1 MKASSTVTI
10 ISKDCVKVSRSI
22 KFEVWLDYRIK
33 ISIEEVSLLDQI
45 KNTLKANYNF
55 IWLLVQTKQTF
66 YKPKQLIFGNKT
78 S

>member
-1 MKASSTVTI
+1 MKVSFTVTI
-10 ISKDCVKVSRSI
+10 TSKDCVKVFRSI
-22 KFEVWLDYRIK
+22 KFKVWLDYRIK
-33 ISIEEVSLLDQI
+33 ISTGDVSLHDQM

-55 IWLLVQTKQTF
+55 IWILVQTKQTF